1 MSTKQEQAADQV
13 KTETVKVKL
22 IAVHTHAGQQCKE
35 GDEIEVTEVEK
46 AWLIRHK
53 RIAPPADQPQ
63 STAKAKE

>member
-13 KTETVKVKL
+13 KTEKVKL
-22 IAVHTHAGQQCKE
+22 IAVHTHAGEQCKE
-35 GDEIEVTEVEK
+35 GGEIEVTEVEK